1 MKWSANKYLGFERW
15 LICCVCPRMELPE
28 IIEWAKVNNIRTLVP
43 HNDVDDY
50 DAIVNYEIRFQWLDA
65 SEASLIKLRWM

>member
-1 MKWSANKYLGFERW
+1 
-15 LICCVCPRMELPE
+15 MELPE